1 MRSESRSLSGSRRLL
16 AYRSP
21 LASTVFGAAVAFA
34 TGIVG
39 SRLANPRLLFPV
51 LGLAAGC
58 LLGSWSRLALRVHP
72 PAGPLW
78 VRSGAVVLLWCSVG
92 VLTENLHHRRYVASP
107 LVASPEIRQLV
118 AARDPVLLRGRIFDD
133 PVAIRDRQQ
142 TLIQV
147 EQIWTKGRWQPSP
160 GRIRLSIRDPSR
172 QAQLLF
178 GERIQVSARLREPRN
193 FGNPGAFDYR
203 RHLEGDGIHLL
214 GSAKSPQL
222 IIRLAGPRTSP
233 ASILH
238 RLRSRLLRRLSR
250 PFPGREGQECR
261 RYLQAILLGE
271 RRSEEGRFDS
281 LFRMTGVYH
290 ILSISG
296 LHFSLLLAGLHRLT
310 RRLPGGRWLGPTIQG
325 GTAILYVVLSGG
337 EDPILRS
344 ALAALIAAA
353 GKACGRGISSW
364 DCQAVAAFPL
374 LLFHP
379 LHIFDPGFQLSFV
392 ASWGLLAGSGAWWPR
407 LRRVPLVGQSLAAST
422 SAWIASMPVLAACF
436 LQISPVALLLNL
448 VAAPFLSLSLLLGAA
463 ILVLP
468 TAPVAHLTRILLDGF
483 STVCGLALEIP
494 GACIRIPPPAPLVL
508 LASATLIMVRLVRGP
523 AAPRTEARLLGS
535 FLLAALVGIGVSPV
549 AELPPG
555 RIDFV
560 ALDVGQGD
568 SLLLRLSANHAI
580 LVDAGGF
587 ANTDFDVG
595 EKVVV
600 PALLT
605 LGVKHLDVV
614 VITHAHQDH
623 GGGMPAVLEAFPP
636 GEIWIGRAPD
646 QVPLLARIAEKARD
660 SNVATFHPTRG
671 ALRCIGSACFQ
682 VLHPPAGY
690 RQGAPVSNDDSL
702 VLRLTYGET
711 SLLLTGDIERDG
723 EETLLASG
731 LPLRSG
737 LLKVAHH
744 GSASSTSRRCLERVA
759 PLAAVVSVGDGNPW
773 GHPSRDVL
781 ERLSFRG
788 IEFSRTDRDGAIRYA
803 SDGHQWRRV
812 TTLE

>member
-1 MRSESRSLSGSRRLL
+1 MRSESRSLFGRRRLL
-16 AYRSP
+16 LSRSP
-21 LASTVFGAAVAFA
+21 LASPVCGAAVAFA

-39 SRLANPRLLFPV
+39 SRLATPRLLFPV

-78 VRSGAVVLLWCSVG
+78 VRSGAVVLLWCSAG
-92 VLTENLHHRRYVASP
+92 VLTENLHHRRYAASP

-172 QAQLLF
+172 QTRLLF

-250 PFPGREGQECR
+250 PFPGR
-261 RYLQAILLGE
+261 
-271 RRSEEGRFDS
+271 
-281 LFRMTGVYH
+281 
-290 ILSISG
+290 
-296 LHFSLLLAGLHRLT
+296 
-310 RRLPGGRWLGPTIQG
+310 
-325 GTAILYVVLSGG
+325 
-337 EDPILRS
+337 
-344 ALAALIAAA
+344 
-353 GKACGRGISSW
+353 

-549 AELPPG
+549 TELPPG

-605 LGVKHLDVV
+605 LGVK
-614 VITHAHQDH
+614 
-623 GGGMPAVLEAFPP
+623 
-636 GEIWIGRAPD
+636 
-646 QVPLLARIAEKARD
+646 
-660 SNVATFHPTRG
+660 
-671 ALRCIGSACFQ
+671 
-682 VLHPPAGY
+682 
-690 RQGAPVSNDDSL
+690 
-702 VLRLTYGET
+702 
-711 SLLLTGDIERDG
+711 
-723 EETLLASG
+723 
-731 LPLRSG
+731 
-737 LLKVAHH
+737 
-744 GSASSTSRRCLERVA
+744 
-759 PLAAVVSVGDGNPW
+759 
-773 GHPSRDVL
+773 
-781 ERLSFRG
+781 
-788 IEFSRTDRDGAIRYA
+788 
-803 SDGHQWRRV
+803 
-812 TTLE
+812 